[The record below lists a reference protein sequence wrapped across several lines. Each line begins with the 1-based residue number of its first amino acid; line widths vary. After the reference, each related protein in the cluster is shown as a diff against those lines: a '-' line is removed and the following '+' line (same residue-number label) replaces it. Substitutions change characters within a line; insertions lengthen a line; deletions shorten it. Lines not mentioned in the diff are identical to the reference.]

1 MLMYLNE
8 LITDVNI
15 LKKTCLTG
23 SNIFL
28 LVIGVFDLFHFPF
41 STSNRCLNTIDS
53 IIKLMKD
60 NLFYII
66 KAVVY
71 MSVRGVAIVCGA
83 LV

>member
-1 MLMYLNE
+1 
-8 LITDVNI
+8 
-15 LKKTCLTG
+15 
-23 SNIFL
+23 
-28 LVIGVFDLFHFPF
+28 
-41 STSNRCLNTIDS
+41 
-53 IIKLMKD
+53 MKD